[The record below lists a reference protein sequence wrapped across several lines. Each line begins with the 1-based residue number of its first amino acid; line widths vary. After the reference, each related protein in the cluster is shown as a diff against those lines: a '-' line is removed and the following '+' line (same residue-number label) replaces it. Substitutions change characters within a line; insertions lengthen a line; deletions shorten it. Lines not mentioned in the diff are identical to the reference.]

1 MLILSLPGHALK
13 NITKACVED
22 IKSPNSP
29 HTKLWFLLFGLV
41 LVNQL
46 SLDILHQPIKN
57 LHIAVDG
64 DVHLFPTLGL
74 HREVLSKVMH
84 LPDQQFTGTREVL
97 FHWNAHKDEA
107 KFATGFFQTLFT
119 VIFSLQLTS
128 SWGHVK
134 YCFTEMHTRRKQNV
148 CHWLFLTLLTVT
160 FSLQSGCDK
169 KEIFSL
175 SMGQAAR
182 LRSTCPKFILTCPD
196 FFLLCA
202 ISPLL
207 WLRKGNRLLISS
219 KYRSVKSLNIHY
231 VLLESRVQRY
241 LPSGQVVRETWHK
254 NSLAPGK
261 RTGVLSRLLQLTI
274 HHMLMPPS
282 VLTVFAFITD
292 MNHHI
297 GPKRKKNIV
306 FSFNQEWKKNNIQ
319 TMSACS

>member
-22 IKSPNSP
+22 IKSPNGP

-107 KFATGFFQTLFT
+107 KFATGFFQTLLT

-128 SWGHVK
+128 SQGHVK
-134 YCFTEMHTRRKQNV
+134 SCFTEMHTRMKQSLPLAFSKHYSQLYSAYSWQV
-148 CHWLFLTLLTVT
+148 HGDTWSTVSLKCTQEGSKT
-160 FSLQSGCDK
+160 FVTG
-169 KEIFSL
+169 
-175 SMGQAAR
+175 
-182 LRSTCPKFILTCPD
+182 
-196 FFLLCA
+196 FF
-202 ISPLL
+202 
-207 WLRKGNRLLISS
+207 
-219 KYRSVKSLNIHY
+219 
-231 VLLESRVQRY
+231 
-241 LPSGQVVRETWHK
+241 
-254 NSLAPGK
+254 
-261 RTGVLSRLLQLTI
+261 
-274 HHMLMPPS
+274 
-282 VLTVFAFITD
+282 
-292 MNHHI
+292 
-297 GPKRKKNIV
+297 
-306 FSFNQEWKKNNIQ
+306 
-319 TMSACS
+319 